1 MANLYDRYESRSFQG
16 NVQSVQIYK
25 SKGYLVDILDT
36 GVTDPFGEAR
46 IYIPYNITKRAVRI
60 GEEIVVK
67 CSREKRDEASEDS
80 YLRAWTATSIQWTE

>member
-1 MANLYDRYESRSFQG
+1 MANPYDRYESRSFQG